1 MWVEIYERGERMFA
15 DLGSGECQW
24 IAPPGVPVKPFSRN
38 QWWELFDHISGYEL
52 VYMIFFSPRRFDNRF
67 KFCA

>member
-24 IAPPGVPVKPFSRN
+24 IAPPDVPVKPFSCN
-38 QWWELFDHISGYEL
+38 QWWELFDHISGYEIITI
-52 VYMIFFSPRRFDNRF
+52 YIFLSTAF
-67 KFCA
+67 